1 MISILNRKLLL
12 NDYLSQP
19 TIPPTIA
26 NKESIGKGIEDMS
39 KLNDLNK
46 SLQKIHLNEFKKGK
60 SKYITF

>member
-19 TIPPTIA
+19 IPTTIA
-26 NKESIGKGIEDMS
+26 NKEIGKGLEDMS